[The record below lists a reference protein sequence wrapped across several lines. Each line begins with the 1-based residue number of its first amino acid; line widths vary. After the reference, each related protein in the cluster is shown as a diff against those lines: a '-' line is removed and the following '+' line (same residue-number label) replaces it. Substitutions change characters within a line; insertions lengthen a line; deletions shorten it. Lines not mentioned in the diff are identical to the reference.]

1 MRKEL
6 LVLAGLPALFLA
18 ACGGSSPQQPVE
30 AAAEL
35 QEPLAVRVAR
45 AELRQAPR
53 KLWVTGS
60 LQADETATVS
70 NEVAGK
76 LAAVYVDFGDR
87 VRQGQVLAE
96 LDKRELKLQ
105 LERARSALAQALA
118 RLGLSPDQGDV
129 VPETTPAIR
138 QAEAQLETARTK
150 YESAARL
157 VKTGDIAHDRYV
169 EIEKAYHAAQAALD
183 AARHE
188 LQVVLAQVQSLKA
201 EVALAEKRLS
211 DAEIRAPFDG
221 YVTERLASAGEFLR
235 QNTPLL
241 RLVKP
246 YPLRLRFDV
255 PESAAPAVRPGR
267 SLRFRTDALP
277 GEEFA
282 ATVTEVA
289 ASLDPR
295 SRTLPAEARV
305 EVRDERLKP
314 GMFVQVQ
321 LVVDPDATA
330 VVVPR
335 QAVRT
340 VAGLRK
346 VFVIEDGRAVERK
359 VETDR
364 EFGDWVEVRN
374 GGISPGTLVAL
385 DHLAELV
392 DGMPVTVIE
401 SES

>member
-1 MRKEL
+1 MRSEY
-6 LVLAGLPALFLA
+6 LVLTGLAVALLA
-18 ACGGSSPQQPVE
+18 ACGGSSRQEPVR
-30 AAAEL
+30 AASEK
-35 QEPLAVRVAR
+35 EPLAVRVAR
-45 AELRQAPR
+45 AELRKAP
-53 KLWVTGS
+53 KILWATGS

-87 VRQGQVLAE
+87 VRKGQVLAE
-96 LDKRELKLQ
+96 LDKRELELQ

-118 RLGLSPDQGDV
+118 RLGLTPDQVDV

-201 EVALAEKRLS
+201 EVALAEKRLG
-211 DAEIRAPFDG
+211 DAAIRAPFDG
-221 YVTERLASAGEFLR
+221 FVTDRLASVGEFLR
-235 QNTPLL
+235 QNTPVL

-267 SLRFRTDALP
+267 PLRFRTDALQ
-277 GEEFA
+277 GEEFT

-289 ASLDPR
+289 ASLNPQ
-295 SRTLPAEARV
+295 SRTLRAEARV
-305 EVRDERLKP
+305 ERRDRRLKP
-314 GMFVQVQ
+314 GMFVKVQ

-346 VFVIEDGRAVERK
+346 VFVIENGRAVERK
-359 VETDR
+359 VETAR
-364 EFGDWVEVRN
+364 EFGDWVEIRN
-374 GGISPGTLVAL
+374 GAITPGVLVAL
-385 DHLAELV
+385 DHLTELV
-392 DGMPVTVIE
+392 DGMPVSVIDAE
-401 SES
+401 S